1 MKQSAY
7 YVALM
12 LSVATTAARAD
23 DEASP
28 QSEASTHIH
37 RQADEAA
44 ASPITL
50 DIVYT
55 GEVGGVASGGLR
67 RDVRYLDNLDIV

>member
-1 MKQSAY
+1 MSRYFALPSIFGVFLLAAQASAN
-7 YVALM
+7 
-12 LSVATTAARAD
+12 D
-23 DEASP
+23 
-28 QSEASTHIH
+28 SEPSYPDTHIH